1 MRFEEEIDMTV
12 HAATHSA
19 DEVRSLEFLAGGS
32 LSEVIGGAAAL
43 VLAILAL
50 AGVLPAT
57 LAAVSIIAL
66 GTAML
71 FKGGAVTAR
80 LAELNDQLATN
91 ATEEAELV
99 GGMTAET
106 MTGIAGIVLGILAL
120 LGVAPMALMSVS
132 LLVFGGGLLFASAA
146 NTELNELRIGGDAS
160 VRERQALRASVNVAS
175 GSEVLVGLG
184 AAVLGILALVGLAPL
199 TLTLV
204 GLLSI
209 GASVLFAGSALGG
222 KMAAILRH

>member
-1 MRFEEEIDMTV
+1 MTV
-12 HAATHSA
+12 NVTTHSGSRP
-19 DEVRSLEFLAGGS
+19 DVHSVEFLAGGS
-32 LSEVIGGAAAL
+32 LSEVIGGAAAV

-50 AGVLPAT
+50 AGVLPES
-57 LAAVSIIAL
+57 LAAIAIIAL
-66 GTAML
+66 GAAMM
-71 FKGGAVTAR
+71 FKGGAVAAR
-80 LAELNDQLATN
+80 LAELNQELMTGTA
-91 ATEEAELV
+91 EEAELA

-120 LGVAPMALMSVS
+120 LGVAPMALMAVS

-146 NTELNELRIGGDAS
+146 NSELNELRIGGDAS
-160 VRERQALRASVNVAS
+160 YRERKVLHASVSVAS

-209 GASVLFAGSALGG
+209 GASVMFAGSALGG

>member
-1 MRFEEEIDMTV
+1 MTV

-19 DEVRSLEFLAGGS
+19 DEVRSVEFLAGGS
-32 LSEVIGGAAAL
+32 LSEVIGGAGAL

-50 AGVLPAT
+50 AGVLPET
-57 LAAVSIIAL
+57 LAAIAVIAL
-66 GTAML
+66 GTAL
-71 FKGGAVTAR
+71 IFKGASVAAR
-80 LAELNDQLATN
+80 IAELNDALAETRVD
-91 ATEEAELV
+91 EAELT
-99 GGMTAET
+99 GGMTAES
-106 MTGIAGIVLGILAL
+106 MTGVAGVVLGILAL

-146 NTELNELRIGGDAS
+146 NSELNRMSVHGDVSDRERKLLSAS
-160 VRERQALRASVNVAS
+160 VDVAN

-184 AAVLGILALVGLAPL
+184 TIVLGILALVGLAPL

-204 GLLSI
+204 GLLSV
-209 GASVLFAGSALGG
+209 GASVMFAGSALGG